1 MTDQGER
8 SHLVT
13 IQRATVTT
21 DDYGGEVRT
30 WHTHTAGWA
39 KISYGTG
46 AERREAA
53 QENAVQTAIF
63 MFDWSPTLAD
73 VTAKDRLYIF
83 DTVWDITANVT
94 IGANRESHITAVAN
108 LDAEIDS

>member
-1 MTDQGER
+1 MTDPGER
-8 SHLVT
+8 PHFVT
-13 IQRATVTT
+13 IQRATVAL

-30 WHTHTAGWA
+30 WYTYTTSWA
-39 KISYGTG
+39 KIAYGTG
-46 AERREAA
+46 QERREAA
-53 QENAVQTAIF
+53 QENASQAATF
-63 MFDWSPTLAD
+63 MFDWDPTLAG

-94 IGANRESHITAVAN
+94 IGQNRESHITAVAN